1 MASHPVQQLTVEQ
14 YLELERAVPERHEF
28 IDGEMVAM
36 SGGSPRHSLI
46 GMNISAFIKGK
57 KRGSGC
63 ATFSPDLKVCLDLRR
78 MIAYPDVTV
87 VCGEPEF
94 LDARRDVIRNPTV
107 VVEVLSPSTEDYD
120 RGKKATFYRLLPSL
134 QEFLLVGQEP
144 VFVEHYRRLPDGTW
158 QIILHQEMDALVD
171 LRSIGVALPV
181 ASIYE
186 DLDQY

>member
-1 MASHPVQQLTVEQ
+1 M
-14 YLELERAVPERHEF
+14 
-28 IDGEMVAM
+28 
-36 SGGSPRHSLI
+36 
-46 GMNISAFIKGK
+46 
-57 KRGSGC
+57 
-63 ATFSPDLKVCLDLRR
+63 
-78 MIAYPDVTV
+78 
-87 VCGEPEF
+87 
-94 LDARRDVIRNPTV
+94 

-120 RGKKATFYRLLPSL
+120 RGKKGTFYRLLPSL